1 MGNHIETRL
10 IPIIYSNHLAFRI
23 FDLLFLP
30 LSALKFQNNLINP
43 LYSCKS
49 EANCMNV
56 RRTVGSKAV
65 NPDLVIP
72 KFGLL
77 KIAKF
82 VGITYIVENS

>member
-1 MGNHIETRL
+1 MIYKSTTDL
-10 IPIIYSNHLAFRI
+10 INDLEQHGHLIR
-23 FDLLFLP
+23 
-30 LSALKFQNNLINP
+30 INP

-56 RRTVGSKAV
+56 RRAVGSKAV

-82 VGITYIVENS
+82 VGITYIVKNL

>member
-1 MGNHIETRL
+1 MTKISKQTDSH
-10 IPIIYSNHLAFRI
+10 F
-23 FDLLFLP
+23 
-30 LSALKFQNNLINP
+30 NP

-56 RRTVGSKAV
+56 RRAVGCKAV

>member
-1 MGNHIETRL
+1 MI
-10 IPIIYSNHLAFRI
+10 S
-23 FDLLFLP
+23 DV
-30 LSALKFQNNLINP
+30 SP

-56 RRTVGSKAV
+56 RRAVGCKAI

-82 VGITYIVENS
+82 VGITYIVENL

>member
-1 MGNHIETRL
+1 MKHYFCVNV
-10 IPIIYSNHLAFRI
+10 
-23 FDLLFLP
+23 
-30 LSALKFQNNLINP
+30 LKHQKKYANYKQQVVYDVISP

-56 RRTVGSKAV
+56 RRAVVSKAV

-72 KFGLL
+72 KFGLV

>member
-1 MGNHIETRL
+1 M
-10 IPIIYSNHLAFRI
+10 IITFFNS
-23 FDLLFLP
+23 
-30 LSALKFQNNLINP
+30 
-43 LYSCKS
+43 LYSCKI

-56 RRTVGSKAV
+56 PKAVGCKAV

-82 VGITYIVENS
+82 VDITYIVENL